1 MTDFAK
7 KKQDLIAYC
16 AKFIEDQ
23 INHVQA
29 VIDSAKESAQN
40 ESKSSAGDK
49 HETGKSLLQLEQENN
64 AMLLNNMLGQKRV
77 ISILQKHEPSTKI
90 ELGSLISTSQ
100 GLYYIAIGIGKVDL
114 LGDTY
119 FVISPSAPVGKM
131 FIGKTINDSISF
143 NGKTIQILDVA

>member
-1 MTDFAK
+1 MTDFSN
-7 KKQDLIAYC
+7 KKQELIAYC

-29 VIDSAKESAQN
+29 VIDSAKESAKD

-77 ISILQKHEPSTKI
+77 ISILQNHEPSKI
-90 ELGSLISTSQ
+90 IGLGSLIATSQ
-100 GLYYIAIGIGKVDL
+100 GIYYIGIGIGKVDL
-114 LGDTY
+114 RGDTY
-119 FVISPSAPVGKM
+119 FVISPSAPVGKL
-131 FIGKTINDSISF
+131 FIGKTINDSVSF
-143 NGKTIQILDVA
+143 NGKTIQIIDVA